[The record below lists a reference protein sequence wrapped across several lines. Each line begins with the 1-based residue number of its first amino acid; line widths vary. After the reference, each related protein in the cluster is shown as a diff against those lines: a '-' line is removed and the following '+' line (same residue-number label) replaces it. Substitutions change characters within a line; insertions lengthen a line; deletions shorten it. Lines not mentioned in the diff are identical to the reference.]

1 MKAMRLLIDGR
12 VQGVSFRESMREEAE
27 RLGVFG
33 WVRNLDD
40 GRVEA
45 WVEGEARAVSRLVD
59 WARRGPPRAR
69 VESLEASDEQ
79 PARHDA
85 FLVRRG

>member
-1 MKAMRLLIDGR
+1 MKAVRLLIDGK

-33 WVRNLDD
+33 WVRNLED

-45 WVEGEARAVSRLVD
+45 WVEGEARAVARLVD

-69 VESLEASDEQ
+69 VESLDQEDGQ
-79 PARHDA
+79 PEGHDA
-85 FLVRRG
+85 FLVRRA